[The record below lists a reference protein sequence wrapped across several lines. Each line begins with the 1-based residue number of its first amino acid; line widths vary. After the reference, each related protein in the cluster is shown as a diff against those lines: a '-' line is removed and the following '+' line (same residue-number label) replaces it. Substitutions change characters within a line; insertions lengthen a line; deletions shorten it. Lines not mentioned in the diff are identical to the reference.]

1 MKTIPVLILFLI
13 SCSVKNDPSLVDEFV
28 HGEIQTRKQIIEQ
41 AGSEWG
47 VRFQLEVSKNVVGKN
62 RIVFTD
68 SCLESDL
75 GLGRVSCL
83 KTFKEEN
90 AVGGC
95 IYLPGKSVIFIR
107 RTYFQTVNRENKI
120 ALLAHEIGHCMGLE
134 HSENSS
140 DIMFPTVHA
149 GNTKPRENEIAL
161 LDSMHQDGEL
171 FKFYLSEEY

>member
-1 MKTIPVLILFLI
+1 MKLLIPILFLI

-47 VRFQLEVSKNVVGKN
+47 VRFQLEVSKNVSNKN
-62 RIVFTD
+62 RIIFTD
-68 SCLESDL
+68 TCQEKSIN
-75 GLGRVSCL
+75 GVRVSCIKL
-83 KTFKEEN
+83 LLNEN
-90 AVGGC
+90 TVGGC
-95 IYLPGKSVIFIR
+95 SYKPGKSIIFIR
-107 RTYFQTVNRENKI
+107 RTYFQTVDRENKI

-134 HSENSS
+134 HSENHE
-140 DIMFPTVHA
+140 DIMYNVIHL
-149 GNTKPRENEIAL
+149 GNLKPRQNEIAL

>member
-1 MKTIPVLILFLI
+1 M
-13 SCSVKNDPSLVDEFV
+13 DEFV

-41 AGSEWG
+41 AGSGWR
-47 VRFQLEVSKNVVGKN
+47 VRFQLEVSKNLTNKN
-62 RIVFTD
+62 RIIFTD
-68 SCLESDL
+68 TCQEKSINGFKISCIKLL
-75 GLGRVSCL
+75 LN
-83 KTFKEEN
+83 EN
-90 AVGGC
+90 TVGGC
-95 IYLPGKSVIFIR
+95 SYRPGKSIIFIR
-107 RTYFQTVNRENKI
+107 RTYFQTVDRENKI